1 LQSLNITIPYKEK
14 VFNLCSEIS
23 PVASKLKAINT
34 LKLNSERE
42 WSATNTDVEGFIY
55 PLKKLNLTKKQ
66 SIVLGS
72 GGAARSVIQGLI
84 NLKISKISVV
94 SRNKS
99 SLDELIKNFENPVIQ
114 NMWNIVHEF
123 NISLEIIYDLFD
135 GIESDIKQNVKIDTR
150 KDLLI
155 YCYRVAGTVGLMMAK
170 ILKVSK
176 KQSLKS
182 AIDLGIAMQLTNI
195 SRDVIEDSKKNRSYI
210 NGSFEEINSTIK
222 LADTFYKNSFYSIRE
237 IPLSFRFSILVA
249 RRIYRK
255 IGYKILKKKTFE
267 NYSKSGK
274 IYVSN
279 FEKVLE
285 TILSIYDLIILSL
298 LNKNDDQIEHDHLL
312 INKEINLD
320 ERI

>member
-1 LQSLNITIPYKEK
+1 MSSKNYLSIYAKSFNWAGFFLPKKTYKNCSYLYDFCRVVDNIADDEGEIEIKK
-14 VFNLCSEIS
+14 VKFQKFVS
-23 PVASKLKAINT
+23 
-34 LKLNSERE
+34 
-42 WSATNTDVEGFIY
+42 DF
-55 PLKKLNLTKKQ
+55 KQ
-66 SIVLGS
+66 
-72 GGAARSVIQGLI
+72 
-84 NLKISKISVV
+84 
-94 SRNKS
+94 
-99 SLDELIKNFENPVIQ
+99 KNFEDPVIQ
-114 NMWNIVHEF
+114 NMWNIIHEF

-210 NGSFEEINSTIK
+210 NGNFEEINSTIK

>member
-1 LQSLNITIPYKEK
+1 MSSKNYLSIYAKSFNWAGFFLPKKTYKNCSYLYDFCRVVDNIADDEG
-14 VFNLCSEIS
+14 EIE
-23 PVASKLKAINT
+23 I
-34 LKLNSERE
+34 
-42 WSATNTDVEGFIY
+42 
-55 PLKKLNLTKKQ
+55 KKIKFQKFVSDFKQ
-66 SIVLGS
+66 
-72 GGAARSVIQGLI
+72 
-84 NLKISKISVV
+84 
-94 SRNKS
+94 
-99 SLDELIKNFENPVIQ
+99 KNFENPIIQ
-114 NMWNIVHEF
+114 NMWNIIHEF

-170 ILKVSK
+170 ILNVSK

-210 NGSFEEINSTIK
+210 NGNFEEINSTIK

-249 RRIYRK
+249 RRTYRK

-285 TILSIYDLIILSL
+285 TILSIYDLTILSL